1 MKKFLTLVVFCF
13 WAVLASAQ
21 EITVAAA
28 ADLAGVFPEV
38 AARFE
43 QQTGHKV
50 HVNFGSSGN
59 FMLQMQNGAP
69 FDLFFSADVQYPRRL
84 LEQGLAEQ
92 GTLYHYAV
100 GRLVLWV
107 PNGSTLDLRRG
118 LHVLESPQVKRIAIA
133 NPAHAPYG
141 RAAVE
146 ALKHEGLYEAAQ
158 PRFVMGENI
167 SQTAQFV
174 QSGNADAG
182 LIALSLALG
191 PNMRDAG
198 RYVLVPETDHAPLE
212 QAAVQLK
219 NSKEKQTAAQFL
231 EFVKR
236 PEIVRLMEEYGFTVP
251 GGKK

>member
-1 MKKFLTLVVFCF
+1 MKKFLTLVVFCC

-43 QQTGHKV
+43 RQTGHKV
-50 HVNFGSSGN
+50 NCNFGSSGN
-59 FMLQMQNGAP
+59 FTLQIQNGAP
-69 FDLFFSADVQYPRRL
+69 FDLFFSADVQYPQK
-84 LEQGLAEQ
+84 LEAAGLAEP
-92 GTLYHYAV
+92 GTLYHYAI

-107 PNGSTLDLRRG
+107 PNGSQLDVKQG
-118 LHVLESPQVKRIAIA
+118 LKVLQLPQVKHIAVA

-141 RAAVE
+141 RAAAE
-146 ALKHEGLYEAAQ
+146 ALKHEGIYEALQ
-158 PRFVMGENI
+158 PKFLTGENI

-182 LIALSLALG
+182 LIALSLAMG
-191 PNMRDAG
+191 PNMRNAG
-198 RYVLVPETDHAPLE
+198 RYYVVPESYYASLE
-212 QAAVQLK
+212 QAAILLK
-219 NSKEKQTAAQFL
+219 NSKNKAVAAQFL

-236 PEIVRLMEEYGFTVP
+236 PEIVKLMSDYGFTLP

>member
-1 MKKFLTLVVFCF
+1 MKKLLTLVVFCC

-43 QQTGHKV
+43 HQTGHKV
-50 HVNFGSSGN
+50 HMNFGSSGN
-59 FMLQMQNGAP
+59 FLLQIQNGAP
-69 FDLFFSADVQYPRRL
+69 FDLFFSADVQYPQRL
-84 LEQGLAEQ
+84 VEQGLADK
-92 GTLYHYAV
+92 GTLYRYAV

-107 PNGSTLDLRRG
+107 PNGSPLNLNRG
-118 LHVLESPQVKRIAIA
+118 LRVLESSQVKRIAIA

-146 ALKHEGLYEAAQ
+146 ALKHEGLYESAL
-158 PRFVMGENI
+158 PRFVMGENV

-191 PNMRDAG
+191 PNMRNAG
-198 RYVLVPETDHAPLE
+198 RYVLVPESDHAPLE
-212 QAAVQLK
+212 QAAVLLK
-219 NSKEKQTAAQFL
+219 NSKDKQTAAQFL
-231 EFVKR
+231 EFVKS
-236 PEIVRLMEEYGFTVP
+236 PEIVRLMADYGFTLP
-251 GGKK
+251 GR